1 MFLVKKISVVIV
13 VLICFLACS
22 QESFIKLQ
30 KKAQEQE
37 NDGSKRPSYVD
48 SDYEVFSETIFLQ
61 NMVYQPIEER
71 NAFFQLTKDG
81 DDSFNPETSVIL
93 LNEPSD
99 NNEKNPPLYQNDP
112 NNNANNEKN
121 PPLYQ
126 NDPNNNAN
134 NEKNPPLYQ
143 NDPNNNANN
152 EKSPFLYKPKR
163 KAKNPKLIEYSQQD
177 FYPLKNGDI
186 MMSKE
191 GDQWLIE
198 IKSKALKR
206 FLKDQNDKD
215 RQIQTF
221 TFNDTKTQIAQFKGK
236 ISSYVY
242 TTNDSD
248 LSLRPFYE
256 SFLLEKKSD
265 DLYMVDKALDAI
277 EVSKCQM
284 VLKKHSTDKLDSQHK
299 AISIDLD
306 FKKERFKSDTEL
318 FLECQ
323 S

>member
-1 MFLVKKISVVIV
+1 MFLVKKIGVVVV
-13 VLICFLACS
+13 VLIGFLACS
-22 QESFIKLQ
+22 QERFIQLQ

-61 NMVYQPIEER
+61 NMVHQPIKER
-71 NAFFQLTKDG
+71 DAFAQLTKDG

-99 NNEKNPPLYQNDP
+99 NDTKNPPLNQNES
-112 NNNANNEKN
+112 NNNTANNDTKN
-121 PPLYQ
+121 
-126 NDPNNNAN
+126 
-134 NEKNPPLYQ
+134 
-143 NDPNNNANN
+143 
-152 EKSPFLYKPKR
+152 PFLYKPKR
-163 KAKNPKLIEYSQQD
+163 KTKDPKLIEYSQQN
-177 FYPLKNGDI
+177 FYPLKDGDI

-191 GDQWLIE
+191 RDQWFIE

-242 TTNDSD
+242 TTNNSD
-248 LSLRPFYE
+248 LSLMPFYE

-265 DLYMVDKALDAI
+265 DFYMIGAIGDKALDAI
-277 EVSKCQM
+277 EIQKCQM

-323 S
+323 N

>member
-1 MFLVKKISVVIV
+1 MFLVKKIGVVIMILV
-13 VLICFLACS
+13 CFLACS

-71 NAFFQLTKDG
+71 DSFAQLTKDE
-81 DDSFNPETSVIL
+81 DNSFNPETSVIL

-99 NNEKNPPLYQNDP
+99 NDTKNPPLYQSES
-112 NNNANNEKN
+112 NNNTANNDTKN
-121 PPLYQ
+121 
-126 NDPNNNAN
+126 
-134 NEKNPPLYQ
+134 
-143 NDPNNNANN
+143 
-152 EKSPFLYKPKR
+152 PFLYKPKR
-163 KAKNPKLIEYSQQD
+163 KTKDPKLIEYSQQN
-177 FYPLKNGDI
+177 FYPLKDGDI

-191 GDQWLIE
+191 GDQWLVE

-242 TTNDSD
+242 TTNNSD

-256 SFLLEKKSD
+256 SFLLEKKSGD
-265 DLYMVDKALDAI
+265 FYTIGAIGDKALDAI
-277 EVSKCQM
+277 EISKCQM

-306 FKKERFKSDTEL
+306 FKKERFKSDIEL

-323 S
+323 N

>member
-1 MFLVKKISVVIV
+1 MFLVKKIGVVIMI
-13 VLICFLACS
+13 LICFLACS
-22 QESFIKLQ
+22 QERFIKLQ

-48 SDYEVFSETIFLQ
+48 SDYEIFSETIFLQ
-61 NMVYQPIEER
+61 NMVYQPTEER
-71 NAFFQLTKDG
+71 NAFFQLTKDEN
-81 DDSFNPETSVIL
+81 DSFNPETSVIL

-99 NNEKNPPLYQNDP
+99 NNEKNPPLYPNDP
-112 NNNANNEKN
+112 HNNTNNANDDTKN
-121 PPLYQ
+121 
-126 NDPNNNAN
+126 
-134 NEKNPPLYQ
+134 
-143 NDPNNNANN
+143 
-152 EKSPFLYKPKR
+152 PFLYKPKR
-163 KAKNPKLIEYSQQD
+163 KTKNPKLIEYSQQN
-177 FYPLKNGDI
+177 FYPLKDGDI
-186 MMSKE
+186 IMSKE

-242 TTNDSD
+242 TTNNSD

-265 DLYMVDKALDAI
+265 DLYTIGDKALDAI
-277 EVSKCQM
+277 EISKCQM

>member
-1 MFLVKKISVVIV
+1 MFLVKKIGVVVV
-13 VLICFLACS
+13 VLIGFLACS
-22 QESFIKLQ
+22 QERFIQLQ

-61 NMVYQPIEER
+61 NMVYQPIKER
-71 NAFFQLTKDG
+71 DAFAQLTKDE

-93 LNEPSD
+93 LNEPND
-99 NNEKNPPLYQNDP
+99 NDAKNPPLNQNES
-112 NNNANNEKN
+112 NTNTANNDVKN
-121 PPLYQ
+121 
-126 NDPNNNAN
+126 
-134 NEKNPPLYQ
+134 
-143 NDPNNNANN
+143 
-152 EKSPFLYKPKR
+152 PFLYKPKR
-163 KAKNPKLIEYSQQD
+163 KTKDPKLIEYSQQN
-177 FYPLKNGDI
+177 FYPLKDGDI
-186 MMSKE
+186 VMSKE
-191 GDQWLIE
+191 GNQWLIE

-206 FLKDQNDKD
+206 FLKDQNNKD

-242 TTNDSD
+242 TTNNSN

-265 DLYMVDKALDAI
+265 DLYTIGDKALDAI
-277 EVSKCQM
+277 EIHKCQM

>member
-1 MFLVKKISVVIV
+1 MFLVKKIGVVIMI
-13 VLICFLACS
+13 LICFLACS
-22 QESFIKLQ
+22 QERFIKLQ

-61 NMVYQPIEER
+61 NMVYQPTEER
-71 NAFFQLTKDG
+71 DSFAQLTKDEN
-81 DDSFNPETSVIL
+81 DSFNPETSVIL

-99 NNEKNPPLYQNDP
+99 NDTKNPPLNQNES
-112 NNNANNEKN
+112 NTNTANNDTKN
-121 PPLYQ
+121 
-126 NDPNNNAN
+126 
-134 NEKNPPLYQ
+134 
-143 NDPNNNANN
+143 
-152 EKSPFLYKPKR
+152 PFLYKPKR
-163 KAKNPKLIEYSQQD
+163 KTKNPKLIEYSQQN
-177 FYPLKNGDI
+177 FYPLKDGDI
-186 MMSKE
+186 IMSKE

-277 EVSKCQM
+277 EISKCQM

>member
-1 MFLVKKISVVIV
+1 MFLVKKIGVVVV
-13 VLICFLACS
+13 VLIGFLACS
-22 QESFIKLQ
+22 QERFIKLQ
-30 KKAQEQE
+30 KKVQEQE

-48 SDYEVFSETIFLQ
+48 SDYEVFSETIFLK

-71 NAFFQLTKDG
+71 NALAQLTKDE

-121 PPLYQ
+121 P
-126 NDPNNNAN
+126 
-134 NEKNPPLYQ
+134 
-143 NDPNNNANN
+143 
-152 EKSPFLYKPKR
+152 FLYKPKR
-163 KAKNPKLIEYSQQD
+163 KTKNPKLIEYSQQN

-198 IKSKALKR
+198 IKSKALKC

-221 TFNDTKTQIAQFKGK
+221 TFNDTKTQIVQFKGK

-242 TTNDSD
+242 TTNNSD

-265 DLYMVDKALDAI
+265 DFYTIGAIGDKALDAI
-277 EVSKCQM
+277 EISKCQM

>member
-1 MFLVKKISVVIV
+1 M
-13 VLICFLACS
+13 
-22 QESFIKLQ
+22 Q

-37 NDGSKRPSYVD
+37 NDGSQRPSYVD

-71 NAFFQLTKDG
+71 NAFFQLTKDE

-99 NNEKNPPLYQNDP
+99 NNEKNLPLYQNDP

-121 PPLYQ
+121 P
-126 NDPNNNAN
+126 
-134 NEKNPPLYQ
+134 
-143 NDPNNNANN
+143 
-152 EKSPFLYKPKR
+152 FLYKLKR
-163 KAKNPKLIEYSQQD
+163 KTKNPKLIEYSQQD
-177 FYPLKNGDI
+177 FYSLKNGDI
-186 MMSKE
+186 VMSRE
-191 GDQWLIE
+191 GDQWLVE

-242 TTNDSD
+242 TTTNSD

-265 DLYMVDKALDAI
+265 DFYTIGDKALDAI
-277 EVSKCQM
+277 EISKCQM

-318 FLECQ
+318 FLECLKE

>member
-1 MFLVKKISVVIV
+1 MFLVKKIGVVVV

-22 QESFIKLQ
+22 QERFIKLQ

-37 NDGSKRPSYVD
+37 NDGSRRPSYVD

-61 NMVYQPIEER
+61 NMVYQPIEKR
-71 NAFFQLTKDG
+71 NAFFQLTKDE

-99 NNEKNPPLYQNDP
+99 NNEKNPPLYQNESH
-112 NNNANNEKN
+112 NNA
-121 PPLYQ
+121 
-126 NDPNNNAN
+126 AN
-134 NEKNPPLYQ
+134 NDTKN
-143 NDPNNNANN
+143 
-152 EKSPFLYKPKR
+152 PFLYKPKR
-163 KAKNPKLIEYSQQD
+163 KTKNPKLIEYSQQD

-186 MMSKE
+186 IMSKE

-242 TTNDSD
+242 TTNNSD

-256 SFLLEKKSD
+256 SFPLEKKSD

-277 EVSKCQM
+277 EISKCQM

>member
-1 MFLVKKISVVIV
+1 MFLVKKISVVIMI
-13 VLICFLACS
+13 LICFLACS
-22 QESFIKLQ
+22 QERFIQLQ

-37 NDGSKRPSYVD
+37 NDGSQRPSYVD

-71 NAFFQLTKDG
+71 NAFFQLTKDEY
-81 DDSFNPETSVIL
+81 DSFNPETSVIL

-99 NNEKNPPLYQNDP
+99 NNEKNPLLNQNES
-112 NNNANNEKN
+112 NTNTANNDTKN
-121 PPLYQ
+121 L
-126 NDPNNNAN
+126 
-134 NEKNPPLYQ
+134 
-143 NDPNNNANN
+143 
-152 EKSPFLYKPKR
+152 FLYKPKR
-163 KAKNPKLIEYSQQD
+163 KTKNPKLIEYSQQN

-191 GDQWLIE
+191 GDQWLVE

-265 DLYMVDKALDAI
+265 DLYTIGDKALDTI
-277 EVSKCQM
+277 EISKCQI

>member
-1 MFLVKKISVVIV
+1 MFLVKKIGVVVV
-13 VLICFLACS
+13 VLIGFLACS
-22 QESFIKLQ
+22 QERFIQLQ

-61 NMVYQPIEER
+61 NMVHQPIKER
-71 NAFFQLTKDG
+71 DAFAQLTKDG

-93 LNEPSD
+93 LDEPSD
-99 NNEKNPPLYQNDP
+99 NDIKNPPLNQNES
-112 NNNANNEKN
+112 NNNAASNDTKN
-121 PPLYQ
+121 
-126 NDPNNNAN
+126 
-134 NEKNPPLYQ
+134 
-143 NDPNNNANN
+143 
-152 EKSPFLYKPKR
+152 PFLYKPKI
-163 KAKNPKLIEYSQQD
+163 KTKDPKLIEYSQQN
-177 FYPLKNGDI
+177 FYPLKDGDI
-186 MMSKE
+186 VMSKE

-242 TTNDSD
+242 TTNNSN

-265 DLYMVDKALDAI
+265 DLYTIGDKALDAI
-277 EVSKCQM
+277 EIQKCQM

-306 FKKERFKSDTEL
+306 FKKERFKSNTEL

>member
-1 MFLVKKISVVIV
+1 MFLVKKIGVVVV
-13 VLICFLACS
+13 VLIGFLACS
-22 QESFIKLQ
+22 QERFIQLQ

-61 NMVYQPIEER
+61 NMVHQPIKER
-71 NAFFQLTKDG
+71 DAFAQLTKDG

-93 LNEPSD
+93 LDEPSD
-99 NNEKNPPLYQNDP
+99 NDAKNPPLNQNESNTNTT
-112 NNNANNEKN
+112 NNDTNNDTKN
-121 PPLYQ
+121 
-126 NDPNNNAN
+126 
-134 NEKNPPLYQ
+134 
-143 NDPNNNANN
+143 
-152 EKSPFLYKPKR
+152 PFLYKPKR
-163 KAKNPKLIEYSQQD
+163 KTKDPKLIEYSQQN
-177 FYPLKNGDI
+177 FYPLKDGDI

-242 TTNDSD
+242 TTNNSN

-265 DLYMVDKALDAI
+265 DFYMIGAIGDKALDAI
-277 EVSKCQM
+277 EIHKCQM

>member
-1 MFLVKKISVVIV
+1 MG
-13 VLICFLACS
+13 FLACS
-22 QESFIKLQ
+22 QERFIQLQ

-61 NMVYQPIEER
+61 NMVHQPIEER
-71 NAFFQLTKDG
+71 DAFIQPTKDEY
-81 DDSFNPETSVIL
+81 DSFNPETSVIL

-99 NNEKNPPLYQNDP
+99 NNEKNPPLNQNES
-112 NNNANNEKN
+112 NTNTANNDTKN
-121 PPLYQ
+121 
-126 NDPNNNAN
+126 
-134 NEKNPPLYQ
+134 
-143 NDPNNNANN
+143 
-152 EKSPFLYKPKR
+152 PFLYKPKR
-163 KAKNPKLIEYSQQD
+163 KTKNPKLIEYSQQN

-191 GDQWLIE
+191 GDQWLVE

-265 DLYMVDKALDAI
+265 DLYTIGDKALDTI

-318 FLECQ
+318 FLECLKE

>member
-1 MFLVKKISVVIV
+1 M
-13 VLICFLACS
+13 VLIGFLACS
-22 QESFIKLQ
+22 QERFIQLQ

-37 NDGSKRPSYVD
+37 NDGFKRPSYVD
-48 SDYEVFSETIFLQ
+48 SDYKVFSETIFLQ
-61 NMVYQPIEER
+61 NMVHQPIEKR
-71 NAFFQLTKDG
+71 DAFAQLTKDG

-93 LNEPSD
+93 LDEPSD
-99 NNEKNPPLYQNDP
+99 NDTKNPPLNQNES
-112 NNNANNEKN
+112 NNNTASNDTKN
-121 PPLYQ
+121 
-126 NDPNNNAN
+126 
-134 NEKNPPLYQ
+134 
-143 NDPNNNANN
+143 
-152 EKSPFLYKPKR
+152 PFLYKPKR
-163 KAKNPKLIEYSQQD
+163 KTKDPKLIEYSQQN
-177 FYPLKNGDI
+177 FYPLKDGDI
-186 MMSKE
+186 VMSKE

-242 TTNDSD
+242 TTNNSN

-265 DLYMVDKALDAI
+265 DLYMIGAIGDKALDAI
-277 EVSKCQM
+277 EIHKCQM

-306 FKKERFKSDTEL
+306 FKKEHFKSDTEL

>member
-1 MFLVKKISVVIV
+1 MFLVKKIGVVVV
-13 VLICFLACS
+13 VLIGFLACS
-22 QESFIKLQ
+22 QERFIQLQ

-61 NMVYQPIEER
+61 NMVHQPIKER
-71 NAFFQLTKDG
+71 DAFAQLTKDG
-81 DDSFNPETSVIL
+81 DDSFNPETSVML
-93 LNEPSD
+93 LDEPSD
-99 NNEKNPPLYQNDP
+99 NDTKSPPLNQNES
-112 NNNANNEKN
+112 NNNTASNDTKN
-121 PPLYQ
+121 
-126 NDPNNNAN
+126 
-134 NEKNPPLYQ
+134 
-143 NDPNNNANN
+143 
-152 EKSPFLYKPKR
+152 PFLYKPKR
-163 KAKNPKLIEYSQQD
+163 KTKDPKLIEYSQQN
-177 FYPLKNGDI
+177 FYPLKDGDI
-186 MMSKE
+186 VMSKE

-242 TTNDSD
+242 TTNNSD

-265 DLYMVDKALDAI
+265 DLYTIGAIGDKALDAI
-277 EVSKCQM
+277 EIQKCQM

>member
-1 MFLVKKISVVIV
+1 MFLVKKIGVVVV

-22 QESFIKLQ
+22 QERFIKLQ

-48 SDYEVFSETIFLQ
+48 SDYEVFSETIFLK
-61 NMVYQPIEER
+61 NMVYQPTEER
-71 NAFFQLTKDG
+71 DSFAQLTKDEN
-81 DDSFNPETSVIL
+81 DSFNPETSVIL

-121 PPLYQ
+121 P
-126 NDPNNNAN
+126 
-134 NEKNPPLYQ
+134 
-143 NDPNNNANN
+143 
-152 EKSPFLYKPKR
+152 FLYKPKR
-163 KAKNPKLIEYSQQD
+163 KTKNPKLIEYSQQN

-186 MMSKE
+186 IMSKE

-242 TTNDSD
+242 TTNNSD

-265 DLYMVDKALDAI
+265 DFYTIGAIGDKALDAI
-277 EVSKCQM
+277 EISKCQM

>member
-1 MFLVKKISVVIV
+1 MFLVKKIGVVIMILV
-13 VLICFLACS
+13 CFLACS
-22 QESFIKLQ
+22 QESFIKMQ

-48 SDYEVFSETIFLQ
+48 SDYEIFSETIFLQ

-71 NAFFQLTKDG
+71 NAFFQLTKDE
-81 DDSFNPETSVIL
+81 DDSFNPENSVIL

-99 NNEKNPPLYQNDP
+99 NSEKNPPLYP
-112 NNNANNEKN
+112 NESDNNTNNANNDTKN
-121 PPLYQ
+121 
-126 NDPNNNAN
+126 
-134 NEKNPPLYQ
+134 
-143 NDPNNNANN
+143 
-152 EKSPFLYKPKR
+152 PFLYKPKR
-163 KAKNPKLIEYSQQD
+163 KTKNPKLIEYSQQD

-186 MMSKE
+186 IMSKE

-198 IKSKALKR
+198 IQSKALKR

-242 TTNDSD
+242 TTNNSD

-265 DLYMVDKALDAI
+265 DFYTIGAIGDKALDAI
-277 EVSKCQM
+277 EIQKCQM

-318 FLECQ
+318 FLECLKE

>member
-1 MFLVKKISVVIV
+1 MFLVKKIGVVVV
-13 VLICFLACS
+13 VLIGFLACS
-22 QESFIKLQ
+22 QERFIQLQ

-61 NMVYQPIEER
+61 NMVHQPMKER
-71 NAFFQLTKDG
+71 NAFAQLTKDG

-99 NNEKNPPLYQNDP
+99 NDTKN
-112 NNNANNEKN
+112 
-121 PPLYQ
+121 
-126 NDPNNNAN
+126 
-134 NEKNPPLYQ
+134 
-143 NDPNNNANN
+143 
-152 EKSPFLYKPKR
+152 PFLYKPKR
-163 KAKNPKLIEYSQQD
+163 KTKDPKLIEYSQQN
-177 FYPLKNGDI
+177 FYPLKDGDI
-186 MMSKE
+186 TMSKE
-191 GDQWLIE
+191 EDQWLIK

-242 TTNDSD
+242 TTNNSN

-265 DLYMVDKALDAI
+265 GFYTMIGDKALDAI
-277 EVSKCQM
+277 EIHKCQM

>member
-1 MFLVKKISVVIV
+1 MFLVKKISVVIMI
-13 VLICFLACS
+13 LICFLACS
-22 QESFIKLQ
+22 QERFIQLQ

-61 NMVYQPIEER
+61 NMVYQPTNER
-71 NAFFQLTKDG
+71 NAFFQLTKDE

-99 NNEKNPPLYQNDP
+99 SDTKNPPLNQNES
-112 NNNANNEKN
+112 NTNTANNDTKN
-121 PPLYQ
+121 
-126 NDPNNNAN
+126 
-134 NEKNPPLYQ
+134 
-143 NDPNNNANN
+143 
-152 EKSPFLYKPKR
+152 PFLYKPKR
-163 KAKNPKLIEYSQQD
+163 KTKNPKLIEYSQQN
-177 FYPLKNGDI
+177 FYPLKDGDI

-242 TTNDSD
+242 TTNNSD

-265 DLYMVDKALDAI
+265 DLYMVDKALDTI

>member
-1 MFLVKKISVVIV
+1 MFLVKKISVVIMI
-13 VLICFLACS
+13 LICFLACS
-22 QESFIKLQ
+22 QERFIQLQ

-37 NDGSKRPSYVD
+37 NDGSQRPSYVD

-61 NMVYQPIEER
+61 NMVYQPMEER
-71 NAFFQLTKDG
+71 DSFAQLTKDEN
-81 DDSFNPETSVIL
+81 DSFNPETSVIL

-99 NNEKNPPLYQNDP
+99 NDTKNPPLYQNES
-112 NNNANNEKN
+112 NTNTANNDTKN
-121 PPLYQ
+121 
-126 NDPNNNAN
+126 
-134 NEKNPPLYQ
+134 
-143 NDPNNNANN
+143 
-152 EKSPFLYKPKR
+152 PFLYKPKR
-163 KAKNPKLIEYSQQD
+163 KTKDPKLIEYSQQN
-177 FYPLKNGDI
+177 FYPLKDGDI

-242 TTNDSD
+242 TTNNSD

-256 SFLLEKKSD
+256 SFPLEKKSGD
-265 DLYMVDKALDAI
+265 FYTIGAIGDKALDAI
-277 EVSKCQM
+277 EISKCQM

-318 FLECQ
+318 FLECLKE

>member
-1 MFLVKKISVVIV
+1 M
-13 VLICFLACS
+13 VLIGFLACS
-22 QESFIKLQ
+22 QERFIQLQ

-61 NMVYQPIEER
+61 NMVHQPIKER
-71 NAFFQLTKDG
+71 DAFVQPTKDE

-99 NNEKNPPLYQNDP
+99 NDTKNPPLNQNES
-112 NNNANNEKN
+112 NNNTANNDTKN
-121 PPLYQ
+121 
-126 NDPNNNAN
+126 
-134 NEKNPPLYQ
+134 
-143 NDPNNNANN
+143 
-152 EKSPFLYKPKR
+152 PFLYKPKR
-163 KAKNPKLIEYSQQD
+163 KTKDPKLIEYSQQN
-177 FYPLKNGDI
+177 FYPLKDGDI
-186 MMSKE
+186 VMSKE

-242 TTNDSD
+242 TTNNSN

-265 DLYMVDKALDAI
+265 DFYMIGAIGDKALDTI
-277 EVSKCQM
+277 EIQKCQM

-306 FKKERFKSDTEL
+306 FKKEHFKSDTEL

>member
-1 MFLVKKISVVIV
+1 MFLVKKIGVVIMI
-13 VLICFLACS
+13 LICFLACS
-22 QESFIKLQ
+22 QERFIKLQ

-71 NAFFQLTKDG
+71 NAFFQLTKDEN
-81 DDSFNPETSVIL
+81 DSFNLETSVIL

-99 NNEKNPPLYQNDP
+99 NDTKNPLLNQNES
-112 NNNANNEKN
+112 NTNTANNDTKN
-121 PPLYQ
+121 
-126 NDPNNNAN
+126 
-134 NEKNPPLYQ
+134 
-143 NDPNNNANN
+143 
-152 EKSPFLYKPKR
+152 PFLYKPKR
-163 KAKNPKLIEYSQQD
+163 KTKNPKLIEYSQQN
-177 FYPLKNGDI
+177 FYPLKDGDI
-186 MMSKE
+186 VMSRE
-191 GDQWLIE
+191 GDQWLVE

-242 TTNDSD
+242 TTNNSD

-256 SFLLEKKSD
+256 SFPLEKKSD
-265 DLYMVDKALDAI
+265 DLYMIGAIGDKALDAI
-277 EVSKCQM
+277 EISKCQM

>member
-1 MFLVKKISVVIV
+1 MFLVKKIGVVIMILV
-13 VLICFLACS
+13 CFLACS
-22 QESFIKLQ
+22 QESFIKMQ

-71 NAFFQLTKDG
+71 NAFFQLTKDEN
-81 DDSFNPETSVIL
+81 DSFNPETSVIL

-99 NNEKNPPLYQNDP
+99 NNEKNPPLNQNES
-112 NNNANNEKN
+112 NTNTANNDTKN
-121 PPLYQ
+121 
-126 NDPNNNAN
+126 
-134 NEKNPPLYQ
+134 
-143 NDPNNNANN
+143 
-152 EKSPFLYKPKR
+152 PFLYKPKG
-163 KAKNPKLIEYSQQD
+163 KTKNPKLIEYSQQN
-177 FYPLKNGDI
+177 FYPLKDGDI
-186 MMSKE
+186 VMSKE
-191 GDQWLIE
+191 GDQWSIE

-277 EVSKCQM
+277 EISKCQM

>member
-1 MFLVKKISVVIV
+1 MFLVKKIGVVIMI
-13 VLICFLACS
+13 LICFLACS
-22 QESFIKLQ
+22 QERFIQLQ

-61 NMVYQPIEER
+61 NMVYQPTNER

-81 DDSFNPETSVIL
+81 NDSFNPETSVIL

-99 NNEKNPPLYQNDP
+99 NDTKNPPLYQNDP
-112 NNNANNEKN
+112 HNNTANNDTKN
-121 PPLYQ
+121 
-126 NDPNNNAN
+126 
-134 NEKNPPLYQ
+134 
-143 NDPNNNANN
+143 
-152 EKSPFLYKPKR
+152 PFLYKPKR
-163 KAKNPKLIEYSQQD
+163 KTKNPKLIEYSQQN

-265 DLYMVDKALDAI
+265 DFYTIGAIGDKALDAI
-277 EVSKCQM
+277 EISKCQM

>member
-1 MFLVKKISVVIV
+1 MFLVKKISVVIMI
-13 VLICFLACS
+13 LICFLACS
-22 QESFIKLQ
+22 QERFIKLQ

-48 SDYEVFSETIFLQ
+48 SDYEVFSETIFLK
-61 NMVYQPIEER
+61 NMVYQPIEKR
-71 NAFFQLTKDG
+71 NAFAQLTEDE

-99 NNEKNPPLYQNDP
+99 NNEKNPPLNQNES
-112 NNNANNEKN
+112 NTNTANNDTKN
-121 PPLYQ
+121 
-126 NDPNNNAN
+126 
-134 NEKNPPLYQ
+134 
-143 NDPNNNANN
+143 
-152 EKSPFLYKPKR
+152 PFLYKPKR
-163 KAKNPKLIEYSQQD
+163 KTKNPKLIEYSQQN
-177 FYPLKNGDI
+177 FYPLKDGDI
-186 MMSKE
+186 MISKE

-221 TFNDTKTQIAQFKGK
+221 TFNDTKTQIVQFKGK

-265 DLYMVDKALDAI
+265 DLYTIGDKALDTI

-306 FKKERFKSDTEL
+306 FKKEHFKSDTEL
-318 FLECQ
+318 FLECLKE

>member
-1 MFLVKKISVVIV
+1 MFLVKKIGVVVV
-13 VLICFLACS
+13 VLIGFLACS
-22 QESFIKLQ
+22 QERFIQLQ

-48 SDYEVFSETIFLQ
+48 SDHEVFSETIFLQ
-61 NMVYQPIEER
+61 NMVHQPIKER
-71 NAFFQLTKDG
+71 DAFAQLTKDG

-93 LNEPSD
+93 LDEPSD
-99 NNEKNPPLYQNDP
+99 NDTKSPPLNQNES
-112 NNNANNEKN
+112 NNNTASNDTKN
-121 PPLYQ
+121 
-126 NDPNNNAN
+126 
-134 NEKNPPLYQ
+134 
-143 NDPNNNANN
+143 
-152 EKSPFLYKPKR
+152 PFLYKPKR
-163 KAKNPKLIEYSQQD
+163 KTKDPKLIEYSQQN
-177 FYPLKNGDI
+177 FYPLKDGDI
-186 MMSKE
+186 VMSKE

-242 TTNDSD
+242 TTNNSD

-265 DLYMVDKALDAI
+265 DLYTIGGKALDAI
-277 EVSKCQM
+277 EIHKCQM

>member
-1 MFLVKKISVVIV
+1 MFLVKKISVVVV
-13 VLICFLACS
+13 VLIGFLACS
-22 QESFIKLQ
+22 QERFIKLQ

-48 SDYEVFSETIFLQ
+48 SDYEVFSETIFLK
-61 NMVYQPIEER
+61 NMVYQPTEER
-71 NAFFQLTKDG
+71 DSFAQLTKDG
-81 DDSFNPETSVIL
+81 NDSFNPETSVIL

-99 NNEKNPPLYQNDP
+99 NDTKNPPLYQNES
-112 NNNANNEKN
+112 NNNTANNDTKN
-121 PPLYQ
+121 
-126 NDPNNNAN
+126 
-134 NEKNPPLYQ
+134 
-143 NDPNNNANN
+143 
-152 EKSPFLYKPKR
+152 PFLYKPKR
-163 KAKNPKLIEYSQQD
+163 KTKNPKLIEYSQQD

-186 MMSKE
+186 IMSKE

-198 IKSKALKR
+198 IQSKALKR

-265 DLYMVDKALDAI
+265 NVYTIKNKALDTMEI
-277 EVSKCQM
+277 SKCQM

>member
-1 MFLVKKISVVIV
+1 MFLVKKIGVVIA
-13 VLICFLACS
+13 VLMCFLACS
-22 QESFIKLQ
+22 QERFIQLQ

-61 NMVYQPIEER
+61 NMVHQPIEER
-71 NAFFQLTKDG
+71 DAFAQLTKDG

-99 NNEKNPPLYQNDP
+99 NDTKNPPLNQNES
-112 NNNANNEKN
+112 NTNTANNDAKN
-121 PPLYQ
+121 
-126 NDPNNNAN
+126 
-134 NEKNPPLYQ
+134 
-143 NDPNNNANN
+143 
-152 EKSPFLYKPKR
+152 PFLYKPKR
-163 KAKNPKLIEYSQQD
+163 KTKDPKLIEYSQQN
-177 FYPLKNGDI
+177 FYPLKAGDI
-186 MMSKE
+186 VMSKE

-242 TTNDSD
+242 TTNNSN

-265 DLYMVDKALDAI
+265 DLYTIGDKALDTI
-277 EVSKCQM
+277 EISKCQI

>member
-1 MFLVKKISVVIV
+1 MFLVKKIGVVVV
-13 VLICFLACS
+13 VLIGFLACS
-22 QESFIKLQ
+22 QERFIQLQ

-61 NMVYQPIEER
+61 NMVHQPIKER
-71 NAFFQLTKDG
+71 DAFAQLTKDE

-99 NNEKNPPLYQNDP
+99 NDTKNPPLNQNES
-112 NNNANNEKN
+112 NNNTASNDTKN
-121 PPLYQ
+121 
-126 NDPNNNAN
+126 
-134 NEKNPPLYQ
+134 
-143 NDPNNNANN
+143 
-152 EKSPFLYKPKR
+152 PFLYKPKR
-163 KAKNPKLIEYSQQD
+163 KTKDPKLIEYSQQN
-177 FYPLKNGDI
+177 FYPLKDGDI
-186 MMSKE
+186 IMSKK

-198 IKSKALKR
+198 IKSKALKH

-242 TTNDSD
+242 TTNNSN

-265 DLYMVDKALDAI
+265 DFYTIGAIGDKALDAI
-277 EVSKCQM
+277 EIHKCQM

>member
-13 VLICFLACS
+13 VLIGFLACS
-22 QESFIKLQ
+22 QERFIQLQ

-37 NDGSKRPSYVD
+37 NDGSQRPSYVD

-61 NMVYQPIEER
+61 NMVYQPTNER
-71 NAFFQLTKDG
+71 NAFFQLTKDE

-99 NNEKNPPLYQNDP
+99 NDT
-112 NNNANNEKN
+112 
-121 PPLYQ
+121 
-126 NDPNNNAN
+126 
-134 NEKNPPLYQ
+134 KNPPLYQ

-163 KAKNPKLIEYSQQD
+163 KTKNPKLIEYSQQD

-265 DLYMVDKALDAI
+265 DLYTIGDKALDAI
-277 EVSKCQM
+277 EISKCQI

>member
-1 MFLVKKISVVIV
+1 M
-13 VLICFLACS
+13 
-22 QESFIKLQ
+22 Q

-61 NMVYQPIEER
+61 NMVYQPIKER
-71 NAFFQLTKDG
+71 DAFAQLTKDG

-93 LNEPSD
+93 LDEPSD
-99 NNEKNPPLYQNDP
+99 NDTKNPPLNQNES
-112 NNNANNEKN
+112 NNNTASNDVKN
-121 PPLYQ
+121 
-126 NDPNNNAN
+126 
-134 NEKNPPLYQ
+134 
-143 NDPNNNANN
+143 
-152 EKSPFLYKPKR
+152 PFLYKPKR
-163 KAKNPKLIEYSQQD
+163 KTKDPKLIEYSQQN
-177 FYPLKNGDI
+177 FYPLKDGDI
-186 MMSKE
+186 VMSKE

-198 IKSKALKR
+198 IKSKSLKR

-242 TTNDSD
+242 TTNNSD

-265 DLYMVDKALDAI
+265 DFYTIGAIGDKALDAI
-277 EVSKCQM
+277 EISKCQM

>member
-1 MFLVKKISVVIV
+1 MFLVKKIGVVIMI
-13 VLICFLACS
+13 LICFLACS

-71 NAFFQLTKDG
+71 NAFFQLTNDE
-81 DDSFNPETSVIL
+81 DNNPKETPLIL

-99 NNEKNPPLYQNDP
+99 NNEKNPPLYP
-112 NNNANNEKN
+112 NESHNNTNNANNDTKN
-121 PPLYQ
+121 
-126 NDPNNNAN
+126 
-134 NEKNPPLYQ
+134 
-143 NDPNNNANN
+143 
-152 EKSPFLYKPKR
+152 PFLYKKR

-186 MMSKE
+186 IMRKE
-191 GDQWLIE
+191 GDQWLVE

>member
-1 MFLVKKISVVIV
+1 MFLVKKIGVVIMI
-13 VLICFLACS
+13 LICFLACS
-22 QESFIKLQ
+22 QERFIKLQ

-61 NMVYQPIEER
+61 NMVYQPMEER
-71 NAFFQLTKDG
+71 DSFAQLTKDEN
-81 DDSFNPETSVIL
+81 DSFNPETSVIL

-99 NNEKNPPLYQNDP
+99 NDTKNPPLYQNES
-112 NNNANNEKN
+112 NTNTANNDTKN
-121 PPLYQ
+121 
-126 NDPNNNAN
+126 
-134 NEKNPPLYQ
+134 
-143 NDPNNNANN
+143 
-152 EKSPFLYKPKR
+152 PFLYKPKR
-163 KAKNPKLIEYSQQD
+163 KTKNPKLIEYSQQN
-177 FYPLKNGDI
+177 FYPLKDGDI
-186 MMSKE
+186 VMSKE

-206 FLKDQNDKD
+206 FLKNQNDKD

-242 TTNDSD
+242 TTNNSD
-248 LSLRPFYE
+248 LSLRPFYK

-265 DLYMVDKALDAI
+265 DFYTIGAIGDKALDAI
-277 EVSKCQM
+277 EISKCQM

>member
-1 MFLVKKISVVIV
+1 MFLVKKIGVVVV
-13 VLICFLACS
+13 VLIGFLACS
-22 QESFIKLQ
+22 QERFIQLQ

-61 NMVYQPIEER
+61 NMVYQPIKER
-71 NAFFQLTKDG
+71 DAFAQLTKDE

-93 LNEPSD
+93 LNEPND
-99 NNEKNPPLYQNDP
+99 NDAKNPPLNQNES
-112 NNNANNEKN
+112 NTNTANNDVKN
-121 PPLYQ
+121 
-126 NDPNNNAN
+126 
-134 NEKNPPLYQ
+134 
-143 NDPNNNANN
+143 
-152 EKSPFLYKPKR
+152 PFLYKPKR
-163 KAKNPKLIEYSQQD
+163 KTKDPKLIEYSQQN
-177 FYPLKNGDI
+177 FYPLKDGDI
-186 MMSKE
+186 VMSKE
-191 GDQWLIE
+191 GNQWLIE

-206 FLKDQNDKD
+206 FLKDQNNKD

-242 TTNDSD
+242 TTNNSN
-248 LSLRPFYE
+248 LSLRPFYK

-265 DLYMVDKALDAI
+265 DLYMIGAIGDKALDAI
-277 EVSKCQM
+277 EIQKCQM

>member
-1 MFLVKKISVVIV
+1 MFLVKKIGVVVV

-22 QESFIKLQ
+22 QERFIKLQ

-71 NAFFQLTKDG
+71 NAFFQLTNDEDNDPK
-81 DDSFNPETSVIL
+81 ETSVIL

-99 NNEKNPPLYQNDP
+99 NDTKNPPLNQNES
-112 NNNANNEKN
+112 NTNTANNDTKN
-121 PPLYQ
+121 
-126 NDPNNNAN
+126 
-134 NEKNPPLYQ
+134 
-143 NDPNNNANN
+143 
-152 EKSPFLYKPKR
+152 PFLYKPKR
-163 KAKNPKLIEYSQQD
+163 KTKNSKLIEYSQQN
-177 FYPLKNGDI
+177 FYPLKDGDI

-191 GDQWLIE
+191 GDQWLVE

-265 DLYMVDKALDAI
+265 DLYTIGAIGDKALDAI
-277 EVSKCQM
+277 EISKCQM

>member
-1 MFLVKKISVVIV
+1 MFLVKKIGVVVV
-13 VLICFLACS
+13 VLIGFLACS
-22 QESFIKLQ
+22 QERFIQLQ

-48 SDYEVFSETIFLQ
+48 SDYEVFSETIFLK
-61 NMVYQPIEER
+61 NMVYQPTRER
-71 NAFFQLTKDG
+71 DAFVQLTKDG

-99 NNEKNPPLYQNDP
+99 NDTKNPPLNQNES
-112 NNNANNEKN
+112 NNNTANNDTKN
-121 PPLYQ
+121 
-126 NDPNNNAN
+126 
-134 NEKNPPLYQ
+134 
-143 NDPNNNANN
+143 
-152 EKSPFLYKPKR
+152 PFLYKPKR
-163 KAKNPKLIEYSQQD
+163 KTKDPKLIEYSQQN
-177 FYPLKNGDI
+177 FYPLKDGDI
-186 MMSKE
+186 VMSKE

-242 TTNDSD
+242 TTNNSD

-265 DLYMVDKALDAI
+265 DLYTIGDKALDAI
-277 EVSKCQM
+277 EIQKCQM

-323 S
+323 N

>member
-1 MFLVKKISVVIV
+1 MFLVKKIGVVVV
-13 VLICFLACS
+13 VLIGFLACS
-22 QESFIKLQ
+22 QERFIQLQ

-61 NMVYQPIEER
+61 NMVHQPIKER
-71 NAFFQLTKDG
+71 DAFAQLTKDE

-99 NNEKNPPLYQNDP
+99 NDTKNPPLNQNES
-112 NNNANNEKN
+112 NTNTANNAAKN
-121 PPLYQ
+121 
-126 NDPNNNAN
+126 
-134 NEKNPPLYQ
+134 
-143 NDPNNNANN
+143 
-152 EKSPFLYKPKR
+152 PFLYKPKR
-163 KAKNPKLIEYSQQD
+163 KTKDPKFIEYSQQN
-177 FYPLKNGDI
+177 FYPLKEGDI
-186 MMSKE
+186 VMSKE

-242 TTNDSD
+242 TTNNSN

-265 DLYMVDKALDAI
+265 DFYTIGAIGDKTLDAI
-277 EVSKCQM
+277 EIQKCQM

>member
-1 MFLVKKISVVIV
+1 MFLVKKIGVVIV

-22 QESFIKLQ
+22 QERFIKLQ

-48 SDYEVFSETIFLQ
+48 SDYEVFSETIFLK

-71 NAFFQLTKDG
+71 NVFFQLTKDE

-99 NNEKNPPLYQNDP
+99 NNEKNPPLNQNES
-112 NNNANNEKN
+112 NTNTANNDTKN
-121 PPLYQ
+121 
-126 NDPNNNAN
+126 
-134 NEKNPPLYQ
+134 
-143 NDPNNNANN
+143 
-152 EKSPFLYKPKR
+152 PFLYKPKR
-163 KAKNPKLIEYSQQD
+163 KTKNPKLIEYSQQN
-177 FYPLKNGDI
+177 FYPLKDGDVV
-186 MMSKE
+186 MSKE

-265 DLYMVDKALDAI
+265 DFYTIGAIGDKALDAI
-277 EVSKCQM
+277 EIQKCQM

>member
-1 MFLVKKISVVIV
+1 MFLVKKIGVVIMIS
-13 VLICFLACS
+13 ICFLACS
-22 QESFIKLQ
+22 QESFIKMQ

-61 NMVYQPIEER
+61 NMVYQPIEKR
-71 NAFFQLTKDG
+71 NAFFQLTKDE
-81 DDSFNPETSVIL
+81 DNSFNPENSVIL

-99 NNEKNPPLYQNDP
+99 NDT
-112 NNNANNEKN
+112 
-121 PPLYQ
+121 
-126 NDPNNNAN
+126 
-134 NEKNPPLYQ
+134 KNPPLYQ

-163 KAKNPKLIEYSQQD
+163 KTKNPKLIEYSQQN
-177 FYPLKNGDI
+177 FYPLKDGDI

-191 GDQWLIE
+191 GDQWSIE

-265 DLYMVDKALDAI
+265 NVYTIENKALDTI
-277 EVSKCQM
+277 EISKCQM

>member
-1 MFLVKKISVVIV
+1 MFLVKKIGVVIMILV
-13 VLICFLACS
+13 CFLACS
-22 QESFIKLQ
+22 QESFIKMQ

-71 NAFFQLTKDG
+71 NAFFQLTKDE
-81 DDSFNPETSVIL
+81 DNSFNPENSVIL

-99 NNEKNPPLYQNDP
+99 NNEKNPPLYPNDP
-112 NNNANNEKN
+112 HNNANN
-121 PPLYQ
+121 
-126 NDPNNNAN
+126 
-134 NEKNPPLYQ
+134 NEKN
-143 NDPNNNANN
+143 
-152 EKSPFLYKPKR
+152 PFLYKPKR
-163 KAKNPKLIEYSQQD
+163 KTKNPKLIEYSQQD

-186 MMSKE
+186 TMSKE

-198 IKSKALKR
+198 IQSKALKR

-221 TFNDTKTQIAQFKGK
+221 TFNDTKTQIAQIKGK

-242 TTNDSD
+242 TTNNGS

-265 DLYMVDKALDAI
+265 NVYTIENKALDTMEI
-277 EVSKCQM
+277 SKCQM

-306 FKKERFKSDTEL
+306 FKKEHFKSDTEL
-318 FLECQ
+318 FLECLKE